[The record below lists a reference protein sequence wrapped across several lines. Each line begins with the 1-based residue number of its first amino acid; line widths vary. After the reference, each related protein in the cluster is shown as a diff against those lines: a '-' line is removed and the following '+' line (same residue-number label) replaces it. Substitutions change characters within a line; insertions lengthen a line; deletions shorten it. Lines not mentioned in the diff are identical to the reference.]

1 LLETIFGH
9 HTGAT
14 NAAVVCGGLLV
25 SESLSFSEAEAQD
38 VPREQVL
45 PAVEDAAAEQ
55 AEVQAEPTAEAAVVV

>member
-14 NAAVVCGGLLV
+14 NAAVVGGGLLV

-38 VPREQVL
+38 FPGEQVS
-45 PAVEDAAAEQ
+45 PAVEAAAAEQ
-55 AEVQAEPTAEAAVVV
+55 AEAQAEPKAAAAVVV